1 MVSNQSFYSR
11 GCDHYQRM
19 FQKLSAKVDNTSYQ
33 AAVNLAK
40 ASYPFCDNILAW
52 EPSYVKE
59 FKNCTN
65 QIVGS
70 NNKIQGNNKFIEY
83 YSMNH
88 TGTMTIQ
95 AELEQ
100 VLEDVDLEPNPSKG
114 LDQVL
119 DFIKTQSLIKGEA
132 KNCTRFFLKIC
143 KIIHKY
149 LKQVNV

>member
-1 MVSNQSFYSR
+1 
-11 GCDHYQRM
+11 M

-40 ASYPFCDNILAW
+40 ASHPFCDNILAW

-59 FKNCTN
+59 FKDCTN
-65 QIVGS
+65 QIIGS
-70 NNKIQGNNKFIEY
+70 NNKLQENRKFIKY

-88 TGTMTIQ
+88 TGTMSIQ

-100 VLEDVDLEPNPSKG
+100 ILEDVELEPNPSKG

-119 DFIKTQSLIKGEA
+119 DFIKNQSLIKGEA
-132 KNCTRFFLKIC
+132 KNCTHSF
-143 KIIHKY
+143 
-149 LKQVNV
+149 